1 MATKYTDAS
10 GQVSLT
16 AGKGDMLVWA
26 SDKGTFG
33 FFQAILQQATG
44 IDIDT

>member
-16 AGKGDMLVWA
+16 AGKGDMLYGLPIKGHSAFPSYPSA
-26 SDKGTFG
+26 SNRN
-33 FFQAILQQATG
+33 
-44 IDIDT
+44 DIDT